1 LDKIFIPG
9 RTRNTVSFGLAISCI
24 VAVGMGYALWILREA
39 PMPVAGMFAALLC
52 AILGL
57 MLYLTASAARMSY
70 ELGESGL
77 NVHLGL
83 GGIRVP
89 YSSIAE
95 AQKSYLTFTVR
106 IFGGSWPGFHFGL
119 FRVSDVGNVTVYTTQ
134 MRGEFALLTLTNGRK
149 IVLSPEDTDGFLEG
163 LRAYS
168 GFFGGA
174 GASKGA
180 NAGAGAGA
188 GAGALVEPAQMPKK
202 IVYLQVA
209 VVAAA
214 FLGTLVYLLSVYPS
228 LPQTIPVHF
237 DANMNPNRWGDKSEL
252 FFIAGLA
259 AIFAGLNAVL
269 CLKFWRYGRL
279 LTTVLTVVFLL
290 VVLLCLATI
299 IMTVGMV

>member
-1 LDKIFIPG
+1 LGKIFIPW
-9 RTRNTVSFGLAISCI
+9 RTRNTIAFGLAISCI
-24 VAVGMGYALWILREA
+24 VAVCMGYALWILREA
-39 PMPVAGMFAALLC
+39 PLPVAGMFAALLC

-57 MLYLTASAARMSY
+57 MLYLTASATRMSY

-77 NVHLGL
+77 SVHLGL
-83 GGIRVP
+83 GGIHVP

-95 AQKSYLTFTVR
+95 VQKSRLAFTVR

-119 FRVSDVGNVTVYTTQ
+119 FRVSDVGNVTVYTTR
-134 MRGEFALLTLTNGRK
+134 MRGEFALLTLTNGRRMA
-149 IVLSPEDTDGFLEG
+149 LSPEDTDGFLQE
-163 LRAYS
+163 LDAYS
-168 GFFGGA
+168 GFFGRA
-174 GASKGA
+174 WVAMGAS
-180 NAGAGAGA
+180 A
-188 GAGALVEPAQMPKK
+188 GAGALAEPEQMPKK

-209 VVAAA
+209 IVATA

-259 AIFAGLNAVL
+259 ALFAGLNTLL

-279 LTTVLTVVFLL
+279 LTTVLTFIFLL

>member
-1 LDKIFIPG
+1 
-9 RTRNTVSFGLAISCI
+9 
-24 VAVGMGYALWILREA
+24 LWILREA

-119 FRVSDVGNVTVYTTQ
+119 FRVSDVGNVTVYTTR

-168 GFFGGA
+168 GFFGSA
-174 GASKGA
+174 RASTGAS
-180 NAGAGAGA
+180 A
-188 GAGALVEPAQMPKK
+188 GAGALAEPEQMPKK

-214 FLGTLVYLLSVYPS
+214 FLGTLAYLLSVYPS

-259 AIFAGLNAVL
+259 AMFTGLNAVL

-279 LTTVLTVVFLL
+279 LTTVLTVIFLL
-290 VVLLCLATI
+290 GGLLCLATI